1 MKSIIE
7 WQNGEP
13 INSGLY
19 LVLLNNND
27 IRINRFT
34 KGSWYYQ
41 EDYEI
46 IGFSNVKDIKL
57 IKDETEELR
66 K

>member
-13 INSGLY
+13 SNSGLY
-19 LVLLNNND
+19 LVLLSNND
-27 IRINRFT
+27 IRMNKFT
-34 KGSWYYQ
+34 KGLWYYQ

-57 IKDETEELR
+57 IKDETEEFR